1 MSANSLLKLEE
12 ENPKPPIPPDQTH
25 TDKIIKCATS
35 WSISETELMDMRANN
50 YVELALELRMPSSN
64 IKIPWC
70 LKIYPKGYSGYE
82 ETDGDSDV
90 EFILK
95 FITVLYTILRQ
106 LQGRKNVWK

>member
-1 MSANSLLKLEE
+1 MRILLR
-12 ENPKPPIPPDQTH
+12 T
-25 TDKIIKCATS
+25 
-35 WSISETELMDMRANN
+35 NN
-50 YVELALELRMPSSN
+50 NVELALELTMPSSN

-95 FITVLYTILRQ
+95 VATVSLYNFKAAAMKEKRLEVKLTVEAVRQ
-106 LQGRKNVWK
+106 